1 MPASRAGGKF
11 GVMRGTERITLA
23 IDGAGHD
30 TRRWGDARRSLMKV
44 DGVRVVFVNPR
55 TEMAYVE
62 YDPRVSDAARIVA
75 ALERRGLLVAD
86 LQRR

>member
-1 MPASRAGGKF
+1 M
-11 GVMRGTERITLA
+11 TLA

-30 TRRWGDARRSLMKV
+30 VRRWTDARRCLMKV

-62 YDPRVSDAARIVA
+62 YDPRLSDPARIVA
-75 ALERRGLLVAD
+75 TLERTGLMVAD